1 RGRRLGEDY
10 NKGGIEDG
18 FERQIR
24 RQQERESEHDTNQND
39 EFRIRDESTERDT
52 GVTQP
57 DWDRFAKDTN
67 ELERSRKAAES
78 ARFINEK

>member
-1 RGRRLGEDY
+1 
-10 NKGGIEDG
+10 KGGIEDG

-24 RQQERESEHDTNQND
+24 RQQERESEHDYQPKR
-39 EFRIRDESTERDT
+39 RISNRDESTERDT